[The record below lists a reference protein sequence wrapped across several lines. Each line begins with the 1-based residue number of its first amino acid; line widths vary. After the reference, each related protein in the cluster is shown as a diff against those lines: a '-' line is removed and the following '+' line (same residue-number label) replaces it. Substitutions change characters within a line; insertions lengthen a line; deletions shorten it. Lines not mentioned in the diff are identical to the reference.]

1 VPDVELN
8 FSTPLR
14 LRCAFHHLLLLL
26 LLLYFLSSTT
36 IICMYCLWNGFA
48 TPLYAL

>member
-14 LRCAFHHLLLLL
+14 CAFHHLLLLLL